1 MQQTRS
7 AGMNRATPYLY
18 VIPCILLLGIFVY
31 IPLVAN
37 FFYST
42 QNFSAFSPT
51 KTFVGLTNYKE
62 MLADPVIRTAIVNN
76 IWYCVISVIFQVGLS
91 LCIAAVL
98 EDKLL
103 RHVSTMLR
111 TMYFLPVLISMT
123 VVALLF
129 SFVYHPKI
137 GLINAGLKM
146 IGLGNLAHAWTGA
159 TDTAI
164 FSAIAM
170 SQWHSMG
177 YTMMLFIVAIQGIPE
192 DLYEAAEIDGA
203 GRLRRFINVTLPQVK
218 EMTFVMCVTT
228 VTGAFLVF
236 NDVYILTGGGP
247 GNASTTLAVYMYK
260 NGFALDKMGYA
271 STIAVGMLIISMI
284 LALIQNRAFGSGK
297 ED

>member
-31 IPLVAN
+31 IPLVVN

-42 QNFSAFSPT
+42 QTFSAFSPT

-192 DLYEAAEIDGA
+192 DL
-203 GRLRRFINVTLPQVK
+203 VTLPQVK

>member
-42 QNFSAFSPT
+42 QTFSAFSPT

-146 IGLGNLAHAWTGA
+146 IGLGNLAHA
-159 TDTAI
+159 
-164 FSAIAM
+164 
-170 SQWHSMG
+170 
-177 YTMMLFIVAIQGIPE
+177 
-192 DLYEAAEIDGA
+192 
-203 GRLRRFINVTLPQVK
+203 
-218 EMTFVMCVTT
+218 
-228 VTGAFLVF
+228 
-236 NDVYILTGGGP
+236 
-247 GNASTTLAVYMYK
+247 
-260 NGFALDKMGYA
+260 
-271 STIAVGMLIISMI
+271 
-284 LALIQNRAFGSGK
+284 
-297 ED
+297 

>member
-31 IPLVAN
+31 IPLVVN

-51 KTFVGLTNYKE
+51 KTFVGLANYKE
-62 MLADPVIRTAIVNN
+62 MLTDPVIRTAIVNN

-146 IGLGNLAHAWTGA
+146 IGLGSLAHAWTGA

-177 YTMMLFIVAIQGIPE
+177 CSSSPFRVF
-192 DLYEAAEIDGA
+192 
-203 GRLRRFINVTLPQVK
+203 RRI
-218 EMTFVMCVTT
+218 
-228 VTGAFLVF
+228 
-236 NDVYILTGGGP
+236 
-247 GNASTTLAVYMYK
+247 STRRPRSTARGVCAVS
-260 NGFALDKMGYA
+260 
-271 STIAVGMLIISMI
+271 STS
-284 LALIQNRAFGSGK
+284 RCRR
-297 ED
+297 